1 MIGDRLRYL
10 RGETPRDVVCKACG
24 ISLSALTMYELGERL
39 PRDEVKVKL
48 AAYYRN
54 TVQAIFLLLFTRYSS
69 LVVVALQPE

>member
-1 MIGDRLRYL
+1 MMPSKKMIGDRLRYL

-54 TVQAIFLLLFTRYSS
+54 TVQAIFFTC
-69 LVVVALQPE
+69 